1 MSMSAELKPTV
12 SIEVLESLD
21 IRLGRIVS
29 VERAVDAPKPSYV
42 LRADFGRF
50 GIRTSVARLTSHTVE
65 ELVGKS
71 IFGVLNFEPRVVGG
85 IPSEFLTL
93 GVQVPK
99 LDSGEATIVTPLNPA
114 AKVGSKLF

>member
-1 MSMSAELKPTV
+1 MSSELKPTV

-21 IRLGRIVS
+21 IRLGKILS
-29 VERAVDAPKPSYV
+29 VELAVDAPKPSYV

-50 GIRTSVARLTSHTVE
+50 GIRSSVARLTSHAPE
-65 ELVGKS
+65 ELIGQS
-71 IFGVLNFEPRVVGG
+71 IFGVLNFEPRIVGG
-85 IPSEFLTL
+85 IESQFLTL

-114 AKVGSKLF
+114 AKIGSKLF